1 MMDLSTEPS
10 TAELSTGWG
19 LKRSWWLALIVLSL
33 GLLSW
38 VAFLYLGARTNL
50 RRWRIWAALYLALAV
65 ASIALLAVGGDSNSD
80 VWSGI
85 GTLLLLGLWVG
96 SLAHGLIIRREALVR
111 LGFASRLQQER
122 VLQLESELSE
132 RLAQGSSPARFEA
145 PLSQDIPQAAAVALY
160 ASWGQRVAAW
170 LVDVV
175 LCYFAVVP
183 IAIVLAFALPDVAA
197 TDDGAL
203 ALVLLAFLV
212 DVLLL
217 AVYLTVCHG
226 HSRGQTLGKRAVGIA
241 VRRAESL
248 ERVGYPWA
256 FVRALAAL
264 LPWALTVALVPI
276 IGPWFWLLVALDNLW
291 PLWDSRK
298 QALHDRV
305 ARTVVIRA

>member
-1 MMDLSTEPS
+1 LVSRAAS
-10 TAELSTGWG
+10 N
-19 LKRSWWLALIVLSL
+19 RSACC
-33 GLLSW
+33 SW
-38 VAFLYLGARTNL
+38 KASCPNGL
-50 RRWRIWAALYLALAV
+50 RRAALP
-65 ASIALLAVGGDSNSD
+65 
-80 VWSGI
+80 
-85 GTLLLLGLWVG
+85 LG
-96 SLAHGLIIRREALVR
+96 SK
-111 LGFASRLQQER
+111 
-122 VLQLESELSE
+122 
-132 RLAQGSSPARFEA
+132 

-183 IAIVLAFALPDVAA
+183 IAIVLAFAFPDAAA

-203 ALVLLAFLV
+203 GLVLLAFLV

-241 VRRAESL
+241 VKRADSL
-248 ERVGYPWA
+248 ERVGYPRA
-256 FVRALAAL
+256 FVRTLAAL
-264 LPWALTVALVPI
+264 LPWALTVALVPF
-276 IGPWFWLLVALDNLW
+276 IGPWFWLLIPLDNLW